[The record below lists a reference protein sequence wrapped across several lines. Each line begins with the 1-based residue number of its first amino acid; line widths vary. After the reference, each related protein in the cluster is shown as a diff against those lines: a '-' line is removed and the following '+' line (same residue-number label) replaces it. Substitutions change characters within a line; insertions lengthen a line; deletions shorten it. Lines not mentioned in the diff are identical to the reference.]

1 MTNDAVVSEVLL
13 HDADRGIWSM
23 AVGVVTGRHS

>member
-1 MTNDAVVSEVLL
+1 MTNDAVVGEALL

-23 AVGVVTGRHS
+23 AVDAVTGRNS

>member
-1 MTNDAVVSEVLL
+1 MTNDAVVSEVRL

>member
-1 MTNDAVVSEVLL
+1 MTVDADVSEALL

-23 AVGVVTGRHS
+23 AVDVVTGRHS